1 MECTNSR
8 NESCCINASILAV
21 VLKHKK
27 RKVPQQD
34 QNPTSTPVPG
44 GATQTRA
51 GPSESKDSEFLGR
64 QTFARGMWKVSSTDY
79 PAKIKDALSKRG
91 FVVYL

>member
-8 NESCCINASILAV
+8 NESRHNNASILAV
-21 VLKHKK
+21 VLNTK
-27 RKVPQQD
+27 KVPQQD
-34 QNPTSTPVPG
+34 RNPTSPRAPR

-51 GPSESKDSEFLGR
+51 GPSESKDSRFLDR

>member
-8 NESCCINASILAV
+8 NESRCINASILAV
-21 VLKHKK
+21 VFKHKK
-27 RKVPQQD
+27 KSASAGSESHQP
-34 QNPTSTPVPG
+34 PVPG

-51 GPSESKDSEFLGR
+51 GPSESKDSEFLDR

>member
-1 MECTNSR
+1 MEPTNSR
-8 NESCCINASILAV
+8 NESRCINASILAV

-27 RKVPQQD
+27 SASAGSESHQP
-34 QNPTSTPVPG
+34 PVPG

-51 GPSESKDSEFLGR
+51 GPSESKDSRFLDR